1 MALKPLNSVD
11 GFSVGANSIINVI
24 DANGNVTA
32 NTLTV
37 DTQANLGSVS
47 NITITGGTYGQ
58 VLTTDGAGNLSFT
71 TANGSGSSNLAA
83 VMPTY
88 IPSASS
94 YTVQSNFQGLFGAP
108 ITIDGTFEVD
118 GTLVD
123 VGGNIVVNNGVLQVS
138 NITATGN
145 VTGNY
150 IIGNGYYLTG
160 ISGGGTATALNA
172 TIANVKI
179 LGGTN
184 GYVLQTDGTGNL
196 SWTAQTGGGG
206 NGTPGGTNTQIQFN
220 NNGAFGGS
228 ANLEFDYANNNLV
241 VTGNVT
247 STGIFT
253 GNAYGLNHIPGANVT
268 GAVAYATTANAVAG
282 ANVSGQ
288 VSYAATANSVAGA
301 NVTGAVAYATTANAV
316 AGANVS
322 GQVGNALIAG
332 TVYTNAQPNITSVGT
347 LQGLVVHGNITPD
360 TDVTY
365 SLGNATNRFANLF
378 LAGNT
383 IILGDSTISSN
394 TGAVTLTNPNGG
406 SLSIVGNTAANTA
419 SIVNGN
425 SNVIAYNDDN
435 VAVSVNQ
442 VSNVLVVT
450 TVGANISGNLD
461 VTTNITSG
469 NVYSNSG
476 TIKAAH
482 LIGEAGNLSNITG
495 SNVSGQ
501 VSFAAT
507 ANLVA
512 GANVTGTVANANY
525 SVYSGTAS
533 TANSV
538 AGANVSGAVAYATT
552 ANAVAG
558 ANVSGAVAYATT
570 ANAVAG
576 GNVSGQVGNALIA
589 GTIYTNAQPNITS
602 VGTLTSLAVT
612 GNVSAANITGNH
624 YGAGNNLSNIQ
635 GSNVSGAVAYATTA
649 NAVAGANVSG
659 AVAYATTANA
669 VAGANVSGAVA
680 YATTANAVA
689 GANVTGAVGNALVA
703 GTVYTNAQ
711 PNITSVG
718 TLTSLSVT
726 GNANV
731 GNIGATNAVI
741 SGAGSFG
748 ANVNMNNFYV
758 NNLSNPQ
765 DAQDAATKAYVD
777 AAVTSIHVHA
787 PVYAATTG
795 TIATATGGTV
805 TYNNGSSGIGANLVT
820 TGTFHFIDG
829 SNVQTVGTRILVKN
843 EANGVW
849 NGIYTYAN
857 TTTIVRATDFDTTGL
872 VGGGDFVFVQTGTTQ
887 ADTGWVQTTP
897 NVVIGV
903 DNIEFIQFSSA
914 GAYTAGTGLTLT
926 GTQFSI
932 TNTTVT
938 AGSYGNGDRIASFTV
953 NQQGQLTAAS
963 NVVNAPNAANLTGTA
978 LASGIVTSSL
988 TSVGTLSSL
997 TVTNK
1002 VTAGQLQGDGGNI
1015 SNIQGA
1021 NVSGAVAYATTAN
1034 SVAGANVSGAVG
1046 LATYATTA
1054 NSVAGANVS
1063 GAVGLATY
1071 ATTANSVAGANVSGA
1086 VAYATTANSVA
1097 GGNVSGQVGNA
1108 LVAGTVYTNAQPNI
1122 TSVGTLTN
1130 LAVTGNIT
1138 SGNFVGV
1145 FANGNSN
1152 VNIPAANGNIN
1163 ISAVGNANILV
1174 ITGTGV
1180 NVSGTLNATGNAN
1193 VGNIGATT
1201 AVVTTGNITTV
1212 NGNIANAST
1221 VVANGS
1227 NGVVFA
1233 NSHTI
1238 SGAAS
1243 GNVNVATVLGNLG
1256 LRSVASTYTDNVAA
1270 AGTIAT
1276 AAIHAIATPTL
1287 TASNAITTSN
1297 LATFYIQSAP
1307 TASTNVTATNSYAM
1321 FIAAGN
1327 SYFGANVTVANLIGP
1342 HANGNSNVNIPSAN
1356 GNVNITAV
1364 GNTTLVVTGT
1374 GANITGTANISGN
1387 LSAANAT
1394 FSQNIIPSTVSN
1406 TGGGGWVFG
1415 LGGWTGSAPAN
1426 TGTNSVTSLYY
1437 NGGSGSQLFTLGSG
1451 PGQASFQVDGSIFAG
1466 DTIGFNPDAA
1476 NGSVKGALV
1485 AQSSIAA
1492 NGNIYSNTSI
1502 YANTGTV
1509 GAANITVGANGNIT
1523 MSGINSQLTGANSIS
1538 SNYYTGTLTTGNQP
1552 NITTIGT
1559 LGNLNV
1565 TSNAIAGHF
1574 KGEAGNLSNIQGS
1587 NVSGAVSSATTA
1599 GTVTTNAQPNIT
1611 SVGTLTSVA
1620 VTNNGTFGN
1629 VYANSGI
1636 VQGQYL
1642 YGDGSNITNVAVS
1655 AGSYIQSGTSNASID
1670 GTGNFTVD
1678 ILSTLNVFTV
1688 SSTGVFV
1695 SGTANVSGNITVAN
1709 ANVTANLS
1717 VSGNANIAGNL
1728 NAGNISNT
1736 RINTRTSNNGATL
1749 SGTLT
1754 PNTDTTD
1761 QYNLIGINGNVTIA
1775 APSGTFIDGQKF
1787 TIRIKDNGVSQNLSW
1802 STGSANSYRQIGV
1815 TLPTTT
1821 TPSKV
1826 IYVGCIYNIQDTYWD
1841 VIAVAQQA

>member
-512 GANVTGTVANANY
+512 GANVTGTVAIANY

-533 TANSV
+533 TANS
-538 AGANVSGAVAYATT
+538 
-552 ANAVAG
+552 
-558 ANVSGAVAYATT
+558 
-570 ANAVAG
+570 
-576 GNVSGQVGNALIA
+576 
-589 GTIYTNAQPNITS
+589 
-602 VGTLTSLAVT
+602 
-612 GNVSAANITGNH
+612 
-624 YGAGNNLSNIQ
+624 
-635 GSNVSGAVAYATTA
+635 
-649 NAVAGANVSG
+649 
-659 AVAYATTANA
+659 

-1021 NVSGAVAYATTAN
+1021 NVSGAVA
-1034 SVAGANVSGAVG
+1034 
-1046 LATYATTA
+1046 YATTA

>member
-558 ANVSGAVAYATT
+558 ANV
-570 ANAVAG
+570 
-576 GNVSGQVGNALIA
+576 
-589 GTIYTNAQPNITS
+589 
-602 VGTLTSLAVT
+602 
-612 GNVSAANITGNH
+612 
-624 YGAGNNLSNIQ
+624 
-635 GSNVSGAVAYATTA
+635 
-649 NAVAGANVSG
+649 
-659 AVAYATTANA
+659 
-669 VAGANVSGAVA
+669 
-680 YATTANAVA
+680 
-689 GANVTGAVGNALVA
+689 TGAVGNALVA

-1021 NVSGAVAYATTAN
+1021 NVSGAVA
-1034 SVAGANVSGAVG
+1034 
-1046 LATYATTA
+1046 YATTA